1 MNALTPSPS
10 QFPHHPIDAVL
21 LRHFA
26 EICEA
31 LDIPPS
37 KFQLAKQRYE
47 ALARFLCD
55 SSNPLSR
62 LKPSIYPQGS
72 IRLQTTVKPPRGEEF
87 DIDLI
92 CELRAASGRT
102 PDAIFDEVK
111 AAILADPTYAKM
123 ATIKNRCIR
132 ITYAN
137 DFYLDI
143 TPAVPDAVG
152 GPENIRVADRPTQTL
167 KASNPKDY
175 SVIFADVAALVPRIG
190 ATTTKTTA
198 FEALM
203 GTRASVEPVAEPKA
217 MRPVLNRF
225 VQIYKRHRDVMYL
238 KDGKNAPISA
248 IITTLA
254 MHAYRALA
262 QVEHASLYDLLLAV
276 AKALPSYLTSAGYV
290 NGKQLYSVPN
300 PANPQE
306 NYADKWQ
313 AKPHRQDEFF
323 RWQGALVAYL
333 EDLRR
338 SGGQG
343 ADVLHAKLATG
354 FGEGLVSR
362 IAVEKAQA
370 LKQAAAKGVVGITA
384 VGILVPKATAA
395 VAVRPQTFH
404 N

>member
-1 MNALTPSPS
+1 MNALTPSSTP
-10 QFPHHPIDAVL
+10 FPVNPIDASL

-26 EICEA
+26 AICEA

-55 SSNPLSR
+55 PTNPLAKF
-62 LKPSIYPQGS
+62 KPTIYPQGS

-92 CELRAASGRT
+92 CQLTGALGRT
-102 PDAIFDEVK
+102 TEAIFNEVK
-111 AAILADPTYAKM
+111 AAILRDPNYAKM

-132 ITYAN
+132 LTYAN
-137 DFYLDI
+137 DFCLDI
-143 TPAVPDAVG
+143 TPAVPDLSR
-152 GPENIRVADRPTQTL
+152 GPENIRVTDRPSQTL

-175 SVIFADVAALVPRIG
+175 SELFAGVAAIVPRIH
-190 ATTTKTTA
+190 AATTKTTA
-198 FEALM
+198 FEAM
-203 GTRASVEPVAEPKA
+203 IENRAGVEPVAEPKA

-225 VQIYKRHRDVMYL
+225 VQIFKRHRDIMYL
-238 KDGKNAPISA
+238 DDAKDAPISA

-254 MHAYRALA
+254 MHAYRSLA
-262 QVEHASLYDLLLAV
+262 EVEHASLYDLMLAM
-276 AKALPSYLTSAGYV
+276 ARALPSYLVPVGAS
-290 NGKQLYSVPN
+290 NGNPVYAVPN
-300 PANPQE
+300 PANPEE
-306 NYADKWQ
+306 NYADKWP
-313 AKPHRQDEFF
+313 AKPQRQDEFF
-323 RWQGALVAYL
+323 RWQTALVAFL

-338 SGGQG
+338 TAGKG
-343 ADVLHAKLATG
+343 ADVLHGKLAAG

-362 IAVEKAQA
+362 IAVAKAHA
-370 LKQAAAKGVVGITA
+370 LKQAAAKGTVGITSI
-384 VGILVPKATAA
+384 GIIVPKAAAA